1 MPDNTGKWFDGCQHS
16 DIVLFDDVEIDQIP
30 PISQFLRLTDRYAIE
45 VPVKGGFI
53 WWKPKIIVF
62 TSNLPWEQWW
72 RTLNVEHKR
81 AVQRRLFCVTRVFKD
96 HEIIEYQF
104 DDWVKQI
111 AFSTRSSGGGIPTM
125 QWTNGIVFASSS
137 LPTTNATVEEQL
149 KGVLHW
155 SSVSFAIKEK
165 FEKQIVKE
173 NATINLVDVSVNEI
187 FNKLSIELK
196 TQSKYANLES
206 GKNQ

>member
-1 MPDNTGKWFDGCQHS
+1 MFLGTLM
-16 DIVLFDDVEIDQIP
+16 DI
-30 PISQFLRLTDRYAIE
+30 TIE
-45 VPVKGGFI
+45 P
-53 WWKPKIIVF
+53 WKKLII
-62 TSNLPWEQWW
+62 
-72 RTLNVEHKR
+72 
-81 AVQRRLFCVTRVFKD
+81 

-187 FNKLSIELK
+187 FNKLSVELK
-196 TQSKYANLES
+196 AQSKYTNSES
-206 GKNQ
+206 GKNK

>member
-1 MPDNTGKWFDGCQHS
+1 M
-16 DIVLFDDVEIDQIP
+16 DI
-30 PISQFLRLTDRYAIE
+30 TIE
-45 VPVKGGFI
+45 P
-53 WWKPKIIVF
+53 WKKLII
-62 TSNLPWEQWW
+62 
-72 RTLNVEHKR
+72 
-81 AVQRRLFCVTRVFKD
+81 

-196 TQSKYANLES
+196 AQSKYTILKS

>member
-1 MPDNTGKWFDGCQHS
+1 MEKLV
-16 DIVLFDDVEIDQIP
+16 I
-30 PISQFLRLTDRYAIE
+30 
-45 VPVKGGFI
+45 
-53 WWKPKIIVF
+53 
-62 TSNLPWEQWW
+62 
-72 RTLNVEHKR
+72 
-81 AVQRRLFCVTRVFKD
+81 

-111 AFSTRSSGGGIPTM
+111 AFSARSSGGGIPTM

-149 KGVLHW
+149 KGILHW

-196 TQSKYANLES
+196 AQSKYTNSKS
-206 GKNQ
+206 G

>member
-1 MPDNTGKWFDGCQHS
+1 MFLGTLM
-16 DIVLFDDVEIDQIP
+16 DI
-30 PISQFLRLTDRYAIE
+30 TIE
-45 VPVKGGFI
+45 P
-53 WWKPKIIVF
+53 WKKLII
-62 TSNLPWEQWW
+62 
-72 RTLNVEHKR
+72 
-81 AVQRRLFCVTRVFKD
+81 

-137 LPTTNATVEEQL
+137 LPTTNVTVEEQL
-149 KGVLHW
+149 KGILHW

-187 FNKLSIELK
+187 FNKLSVELK
-196 TQSKYANLES
+196 AQSKYTNSES

>member
-1 MPDNTGKWFDGCQHS
+1 MFLGTLM
-16 DIVLFDDVEIDQIP
+16 DI
-30 PISQFLRLTDRYAIE
+30 TIE
-45 VPVKGGFI
+45 P
-53 WWKPKIIVF
+53 WKKLII
-62 TSNLPWEQWW
+62 
-72 RTLNVEHKR
+72 
-81 AVQRRLFCVTRVFKD
+81 

-187 FNKLSIELK
+187 FNKLSVELK
-196 TQSKYANLES
+196 AQSKYINSES

>member
-1 MPDNTGKWFDGCQHS
+1 M
-16 DIVLFDDVEIDQIP
+16 DI
-30 PISQFLRLTDRYAIE
+30 TIE
-45 VPVKGGFI
+45 P
-53 WWKPKIIVF
+53 WKKLVI
-62 TSNLPWEQWW
+62 
-72 RTLNVEHKR
+72 
-81 AVQRRLFCVTRVFKD
+81 

-187 FNKLSIELK
+187 FNKLSVELK
-196 TQSKYANLES
+196 AQSKYTNSES

>member
-1 MPDNTGKWFDGCQHS
+1 M
-16 DIVLFDDVEIDQIP
+16 DI
-30 PISQFLRLTDRYAIE
+30 TIE
-45 VPVKGGFI
+45 P
-53 WWKPKIIVF
+53 WKKLII
-62 TSNLPWEQWW
+62 
-72 RTLNVEHKR
+72 
-81 AVQRRLFCVTRVFKD
+81 

-187 FNKLSIELK
+187 FNKLSVELK
-196 TQSKYANLES
+196 SQSKYTISES

>member
-1 MPDNTGKWFDGCQHS
+1 M
-16 DIVLFDDVEIDQIP
+16 DI
-30 PISQFLRLTDRYAIE
+30 TIE
-45 VPVKGGFI
+45 P
-53 WWKPKIIVF
+53 WKKLIM
-62 TSNLPWEQWW
+62 
-72 RTLNVEHKR
+72 
-81 AVQRRLFCVTRVFKD
+81 

-187 FNKLSIELK
+187 FNKLSVELK
-196 TQSKYANLES
+196 AQSKYTNSES

>member
-1 MPDNTGKWFDGCQHS
+1 MNIT
-16 DIVLFDDVEIDQIP
+16 
-30 PISQFLRLTDRYAIE
+30 IE
-45 VPVKGGFI
+45 P
-53 WWKPKIIVF
+53 WKKLII
-62 TSNLPWEQWW
+62 
-72 RTLNVEHKR
+72 
-81 AVQRRLFCVTRVFKD
+81 

-111 AFSTRSSGGGIPTM
+111 AFSTRSSGGGIPTL

-187 FNKLSIELK
+187 FNKLSVELK
-196 TQSKYANLES
+196 AQSKYTNSES

>member
-1 MPDNTGKWFDGCQHS
+1 M
-16 DIVLFDDVEIDQIP
+16 DI
-30 PISQFLRLTDRYAIE
+30 TIE
-45 VPVKGGFI
+45 P
-53 WWKPKIIVF
+53 WKKLII
-62 TSNLPWEQWW
+62 
-72 RTLNVEHKR
+72 
-81 AVQRRLFCVTRVFKD
+81 

-187 FNKLSIELK
+187 FNKLSVELK
-196 TQSKYANLES
+196 AQSKYIISES

>member
-1 MPDNTGKWFDGCQHS
+1 M
-16 DIVLFDDVEIDQIP
+16 DI
-30 PISQFLRLTDRYAIE
+30 TIE
-45 VPVKGGFI
+45 P
-53 WWKPKIIVF
+53 WKKLII
-62 TSNLPWEQWW
+62 
-72 RTLNVEHKR
+72 
-81 AVQRRLFCVTRVFKD
+81 
-96 HEIIEYQF
+96 HEIIEYKF

-149 KGVLHW
+149 KGILHW

-196 TQSKYANLES
+196 SQSKYTNSKS

>member
-1 MPDNTGKWFDGCQHS
+1 M
-16 DIVLFDDVEIDQIP
+16 DI
-30 PISQFLRLTDRYAIE
+30 TIE
-45 VPVKGGFI
+45 P
-53 WWKPKIIVF
+53 WKKLII
-62 TSNLPWEQWW
+62 
-72 RTLNVEHKR
+72 
-81 AVQRRLFCVTRVFKD
+81 

-137 LPTTNATVEEQL
+137 LPTTNVTVEEQL

-187 FNKLSIELK
+187 FNKLSVELK
-196 TQSKYANLES
+196 AQSKYTNSES